1 MTLSKEDE
9 MRKIIFMGT
18 PDFALSILTCLTQL
32 DCEIV
37 AVITQSDKA
46 VGRKHIVTYSPVK
59 AFALDHHLPILQP
72 IKIKDIKE
80 EIANLQSDLIVTC
93 AYGQFIPES
102 ILNLP
107 KYGCVNLH
115 ASLLPKYRGGAPI
128 HKAIIE
134 GEKETGISLMK
145 MIKQMDAGDIIAQR
159 AILIDLDDTLGS
171 LHDKLK
177 IVASDLLK
185 AKFDLLFQA
194 NVPAFKQD
202 EALVTYAYNIQA
214 EEEYISFQRDA
225 LIVYNHIRG
234 LSPWPIGYGLIDGKK
249 LKIIQASLLI
259 ETHTHPLGTL
269 IGLQANALKVAVSG
283 GYILIKE
290 CQSEGKGKMKANE
303 FFNGM
308 GKTLLN
314 HRFD

>member
-1 MTLSKEDE
+1 MTLRKEDE

-46 VGRKHIVTYSPVK
+46 VGRKRVITFSPVK
-59 AFALDHHLPILQP
+59 VFALDHHLPVLQP

-80 EIANLQSDLIVTC
+80 EIANLSSDLIVTC

-128 HKAIIE
+128 HKAIID
-134 GEKETGISLMK
+134 GQKETGISLMK
-145 MIKQMDAGDIIAQR
+145 MIKQMDAGDIIAQS
-159 AILIDLDDTLGS
+159 AIPIDLDDTLGS

-259 ETHTHPLGTL
+259 EAHKHPLGVL
-269 IGLQANALKVAVSG
+269 IGLQDNALKVAVSG